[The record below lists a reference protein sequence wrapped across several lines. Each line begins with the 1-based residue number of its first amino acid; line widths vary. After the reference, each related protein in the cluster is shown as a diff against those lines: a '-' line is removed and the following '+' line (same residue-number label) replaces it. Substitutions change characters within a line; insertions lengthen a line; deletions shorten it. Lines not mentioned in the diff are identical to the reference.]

1 MNQKNTTSTDSSFV
15 RILGIVATVMAIAMY
30 VSYIPQI
37 IGNLNGN
44 KSDYI
49 QPLVAAINCSLWV
62 LYGIKKKDWP
72 IAAANA
78 PGILFG
84 LFACLTALL

>member
-1 MNQKNTTSTDSSFV
+1 MKEKNQETKFIRV
-15 RILGIVATVMAIAMY
+15 LGIVATVMSIAMY

-49 QPLVAAINCSLWV
+49 QPLVASINCSLWV
-62 LYGIKKKDWP
+62 VYGVKKKDWP
-72 IAAANA
+72 IALANA
-78 PGILFG
+78 PGVLFG
-84 LFACLTALL
+84 LFACITALI

>member
-1 MNQKNTTSTDSSFV
+1 MKEKNQETKFIRV
-15 RILGIVATVMAIAMY
+15 LGIVATVMSIAMY

-49 QPLVAAINCSLWV
+49 QPLVASINCSLWV
-62 LYGIKKKDWP
+62 VYGVKKKDWP
-72 IAAANA
+72 IASANA
-78 PGILFG
+78 PGVLFG
-84 LFACLTALL
+84 LFACITALI

>member
-1 MNQKNTTSTDSSFV
+1 MKEKTQDEKFI

-37 IGNLNGN
+37 IGNLKGD

-62 LYGIKKKDWP
+62 LYGFKKKD
-72 IAAANA
+72 
-78 PGILFG
+78 
-84 LFACLTALL
+84 

>member
-1 MNQKNTTSTDSSFV
+1 MKEDSQEKKFIRV
-15 RILGIVATVMAIAMY
+15 LGIVATVMAIAMY

-62 LYGIKKKDWP
+62 LYGFKKRDLP
-72 IAAANA
+72 IAFANA
-78 PGILFG
+78 PGVLFG
-84 LFACLTALL
+84 LFACITALI

>member
-1 MNQKNTTSTDSSFV
+1 MAQATQETKFI
-15 RILGIVATVMAIAMY
+15 RIVGIVATVMAIAMY

-49 QPLVAAINCSLWV
+49 QPLVAAINCTLWV
-62 LYGIKKKDWP
+62 MYGFKKKDWP
-72 IAAANA
+72 IALANA
-78 PGILFG
+78 PGVLFG
-84 LFACLTALL
+84 LFACITALV

>member
-1 MNQKNTTSTDSSFV
+1 MDTKFIRV
-15 RILGIVATVMAIAMY
+15 LGIVATIMSIAMY

-37 IGNLNGN
+37 IGNIRGD
-44 KSDYI
+44 KGDYI

-62 LYGIKKKDWP
+62 TYGAKRKDWP
-72 IAAANA
+72 LAAANM

-84 LFACLTALL
+84 LIACFTALYNF

>member
-1 MNQKNTTSTDSSFV
+1 MRESNQDAKFI
-15 RILGIVATVMAIAMY
+15 RILGVVATIMAIAMY

-37 IGNLNGN
+37 IGNLQGN

-62 LYGIKKKDWP
+62 LYGYKKKDWP
-72 IAAANA
+72 IALANA
-78 PGILFG
+78 PGVLFG
-84 LFACLTALL
+84 LFACITALI